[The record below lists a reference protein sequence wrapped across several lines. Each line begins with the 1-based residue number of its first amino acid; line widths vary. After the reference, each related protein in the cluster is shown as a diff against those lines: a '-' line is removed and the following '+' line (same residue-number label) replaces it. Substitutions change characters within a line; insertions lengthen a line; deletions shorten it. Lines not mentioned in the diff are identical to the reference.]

1 MLTKVTENLLF
12 WLHIIRYIDIILFL
26 IGCNDTWLNFQ
37 DSCYKLFSSNNTNQQ
52 KAEVECV
59 RNGGHLVAISSK
71 EEMSFVHQLL
81 IEMSESVVTDKV
93 YIGVYAF

>member
-1 MLTKVTENLLF
+1 
-12 WLHIIRYIDIILFL
+12 
-26 IGCNDTWLNFQ
+26 
-37 DSCYKLFSSNNTNQQ
+37 
-52 KAEVECV
+52 V

-71 EEMSFVHQLL
+71 EELSFVHQLL